1 MSQKAFI
8 LRPTFSYS
16 LLRSLD
22 LIAVSVL
29 IVLVSSFFNIQ
40 ALAFLVI
47 PPMAVCIY
55 RIIYWRL
62 VRYEISTSQIKYR
75 RGVFQ
80 LKVDFLELYRVKDF
94 DQRQSFIMRLLRIMH
109 VKLMTSDKSHPVL
122 ELTGIPVS
130 NIPDVLRKLVETSRK
145 INRVYEVD

>member
-1 MSQKAFI
+1 MSKHAFI
-8 LRPTFSYS
+8 LRPAFSFAV
-16 LLRSLD
+16 LKCIH
-22 LIAVSVL
+22 LIAISILIMMLSV
-29 IVLVSSFFNIQ
+29 FFDIQ
-40 ALAFLVI
+40 ELAFLSI
-47 PPMAVCIY
+47 IPMAICMY

-75 RGVFQ
+75 RGVFY
-80 LKVDFLELYRVKDF
+80 LKVDFLELYRVKDL

-109 VKLMTSDKSHPVL
+109 IKLMTSDKSHPVL

-130 NIPDVLRKLVETSRK
+130 NIPDILRELVETSRK